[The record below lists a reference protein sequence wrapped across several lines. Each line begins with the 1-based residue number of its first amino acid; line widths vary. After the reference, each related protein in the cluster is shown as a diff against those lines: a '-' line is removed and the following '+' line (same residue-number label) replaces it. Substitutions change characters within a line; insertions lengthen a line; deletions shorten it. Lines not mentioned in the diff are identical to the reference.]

1 VNAGVRHKAQRESDY
16 MICHHYKCV
25 FVHIP
30 KNAGQ
35 SIEHVFLNLLDLT
48 WKTRAPLLL
57 RYNDKSELG
66 PPRLAHL
73 KAEEYVRYKYLT
85 QDMLNEYFKFAF
97 VRNPWS
103 RMISIYKYL
112 GFNKKC
118 DFKTFLMGTL
128 KNTIFNDEYW
138 FVGPQ
143 SDYVYTDAGD
153 LLVDFIGRFEDL
165 QNGFDHVCKNIGLPE
180 IQVPHVNE
188 SRKNDSIFSLKPKKL
203 AKNILRSINTKSI
216 PTYTTY
222 QEYYD
227 QESID
232 LVAKIYKRDIELFKY
247 DFG

>member
-1 VNAGVRHKAQRESDY
+1 

-35 SIEHVFLNLLDLT
+35 SIEHVFLNLLNVT
-48 WKTRAPLLL
+48 WETRAPLLL
-57 RYNDKSELG
+57 RYNDRSELG

-85 QDMLNEYFKFAF
+85 QEIFDDYFKFAF

-103 RMISIYKYL
+103 RMVSLYKYL
-112 GFNKKC
+112 GFNQKC
-118 DFKTFLMGTL
+118 SFKTFFTGTF
-128 KNTIFNDEYW
+128 KDTIFNDKRW

-143 SDYVYTDAGD
+143 SDYIYTDNGD
-153 LLVDFIGRFEDL
+153 LLVDFVGRFEDL
-165 QNGFDHVCKNIGLPE
+165 QYGFDHVCTQIGLAAT
-180 IQVPHVNE
+180 QVPHVNE
-188 SRKNDSIFSLKPKKL
+188 SKENDSIFSLKSKEL
-203 AKNILRSINTKSI
+203 AKNILRKIKGKNI
-216 PTYTTY
+216 PSYKKY

-232 LVAKIYKRDIELFKY
+232 LVAKLYKRDIELFKY